1 MQVNEV
7 RTFAGLKERF
17 DPEAVRQI
25 GYDRNCTPP
34 SGLSMFL
41 VVKYS
46 SVQTFRRSHLHSR
59 LSLFYFLAQ
68 DVVPDMNNGSLMG
81 CEDSHTGE
89 PSHPNS
95 AEILVICMTRNS
107 SIIRVPQY
115 QRVHRKSDV
124 PGVKPLPMYSS
135 PCRKTTASKLTKAT
149 PDRNLACYHSL
160 HPDSCFDSRNFS
172 GSTGPDS

>member
-7 RTFAGLKERF
+7 RTFTGLNVRLER
-17 DPEAVRQI
+17 EAASQI

-34 SGLSMFL
+34 SGLSMFPFE
-41 VVKYS
+41 KYS
-46 SVQTFRRSHLHSR
+46 SIQTLRRSHPYFR
-59 LSLFYFLAQ
+59 LSISYLLAQ
-68 DVVPDMNNGSLMG
+68 DVVPDMNNDSLMG

-115 QRVHRKSDV
+115 QRACRISDV
-124 PGVKPLPMYSS
+124 PGVKPLPLASS
-135 PCRKTTASKLTKAT
+135 RCRETTASKLTKAI

-160 HPDSCFDSRNFS
+160 RPDSCCYSKNSS
-172 GSTGPDS
+172 GSTGRDS